1 MQGGIVASEVE
12 ERAVRCPHCLAGDPS
27 VWDDVLF
34 HYAHPAGDKLK
45 MCHEPWRE
53 RCHRCSASV
62 GACSCGATEVSAR

>member
-53 RCHRCSASV
+53 RCRRCSASV